1 MADKTLDDIVT
12 QILKQDTQSRL
23 QASHDFQM
31 YLSDE
36 DSLLVCENFDRL
48 VDGLVSWVNC
58 SNFKVSLCGLE
69 CLTCLVD
76 RMEEKFRIHIG
87 TVLPA
92 VVDRLGDGKD
102 QVREQA
108 QALIQKLMS
117 PASSPQY
124 VFERLMKGFSHKGW
138 RVREEILL
146 CLNQTINVFGAASL
160 TLNKIVPSIC
170 KLLGDPNSQVRDT
183 AINTLVEIYRHVG
196 EKVRIDLGK
205 KGIPSSRLSII
216 YAKFDEVNRS
226 GRMLVVSPDAPKP
239 SSGGDEPDSKIS
251 FWNTKMKSAVAKT
264 SAVSS
269 FTEAGHKAQ
278 AKRVASGV
286 SRKSAMSRP
295 TTASSSSSAGSV
307 DEEVF
312 YNSFEDVPSVNIYS
326 NRSVEEDLNKLYE
339 TMKDEKAD
347 WEVRTNAL
355 KKLRSLV
362 IAGAQDYDCFLPC
375 LRVIEEALVFS
386 VKDLRSQVVREA
398 CITLA
403 FLSVKLGRQFDH
415 VAETLLPPLF
425 SLLQNSA
432 KVMST
437 SGSVCLTIIL
447 KHTHSPRLIPLFK
460 YNITS
465 KSIAIRKQTCQLL
478 LNVLTDWETHSLE
491 KHVNTLS
498 ECVHKGIEDAD
509 SEARALSRK
518 AFWKFSEH
526 FRVQADK
533 LFHSLDASKQKAV
546 QGDMS
551 GASSSGSLSS
561 KSLSRASSSGSQEN
575 VSSTT
580 LPRRSI
586 YASRSTRRKT
596 TEIVY
601 RPHTQTDKK
610 GIKMELNL
618 HVALLSTVSEEAK
631 LVLDCSGHRDNILR
645 KRTFFQKL
653 KLQMVDGISYYP
665 SGMSKNQTKGLI
677 GQKRFR
683 ETE

>member
-239 SSGGDEPDSKIS
+239 SSGGDEPDSKI
-251 FWNTKMKSAVAKT
+251 
-264 SAVSS
+264 
-269 FTEAGHKAQ
+269 AGHKAQ

>member
-239 SSGGDEPDSKIS
+239 SSGGDEPDSKIETLYE
-251 FWNTKMKSAVAKT
+251 NE
-264 SAVSS
+264 
-269 FTEAGHKAQ
+269 EAGHKAQ